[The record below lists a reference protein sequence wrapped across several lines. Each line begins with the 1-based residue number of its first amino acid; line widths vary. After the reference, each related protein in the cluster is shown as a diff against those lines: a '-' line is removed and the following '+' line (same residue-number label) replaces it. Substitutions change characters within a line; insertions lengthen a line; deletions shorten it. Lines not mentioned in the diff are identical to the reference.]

1 MHSGSLLL
9 EQSPWETSSLAR
21 GSASDEQVSAGSG
34 RAGAGSVSSEQPSE
48 VGGARGWI
56 STVTCIGPCGG
67 IGNASTLL
75 RAVGGELSSVSVS
88 EEEA

>member
-1 MHSGSLLL
+1 M
-9 EQSPWETSSLAR
+9 AR
-21 GSASDEQVSAGSG
+21 GSASDEQVSVGGG
-34 RAGAGSVSSEQPSE
+34 REGVGVSSEHPSE

-56 STVTCIGPCGG
+56 STVTCIGPCDG

-75 RAVGGELSSVSVS
+75 KVMGGEQSSVSVS

>member
-1 MHSGSLLL
+1 M
-9 EQSPWETSSLAR
+9 AR
-21 GSASDEQVSAGSG
+21 GSALDEQVSVGGG
-34 RAGAGSVSSEQPSE
+34 RAGAGGVSSEQLSE

-56 STVTCIGPCGG
+56 STVTCIGPDNG